1 MRMTSRSTLGALALI
16 AAACGTE
23 PDPATPPEDSP
34 SPGVMTAPPRDDDVP
49 APEPPPEPVD
59 IGDEPLA
66 HAESSMAALGEAIVV
81 ALNEQDEAALIA
93 LSVDQQEFTQRL
105 FPALVSHPNMLR
117 LGPEFAWTN
126 QDRESRGDRARALR
140 EHGGKGYAFV
150 ALEPTASEPRP
161 GLVVYRKPDLRVRD
175 AEGNEL
181 PLRIL
186 GVVIEHPASGTL
198 SILNFRG

>member
-1 MRMTSRSTLGALALI
+1 MTSRSIIGTAAVLV
-16 AAACGTE
+16 AACGTE
-23 PDPATPPEDSP
+23 PDSATQPEASP
-34 SPGVMTAPPRDDDVP
+34 SPGVMTAPPRDDVP
-49 APEPPPEPVD
+49 ASEPRPVD

-117 LGPEFAWTN
+117 LGSEFAWTN
-126 QDRESRGDRARALR
+126 QDRENRGDRARALR

-181 PLRIL
+181 QLRIL